1 MLAMHYQFEL
11 PADYDMRIIRD
22 RIAARGSVFENMEG
36 LVFKQFLMADFRSD
50 SPTNLY
56 APVYLWSSTAAAWH
70 FLRGPLFSAL
80 CASFWKP
87 RVQIGLVSSAP
98 RRSEIQAATVL
109 HRTAQMLA
117 GTVAPS
123 LETPLEVPRES
134 ALVWLDPNSWTRTIL
149 QAQAAGASATPAQ
162 AFEVVHLARGSDWGA
177 LA

>member
-22 RIAARGSVFENMEG
+22 RIAARGNVFENMEG

-80 CASFWKP
+80 CASFWRP
-87 RVQIGLVSSAP
+87 RVQIGLVSSTP
-98 RRSEIQAATVL
+98 RRGEIQATTVL
-109 HRTAQMLA
+109 HRTAQGLT
-117 GTVAPS
+117 GTVAPAM
-123 LETPLEVPRES
+123 ETPLEVQIDS
-134 ALVWLDPNSWTRTIL
+134 ALVWLDPDDWTRTIL
-149 QAQAAGASATPAQ
+149 QAKAAGTSDAPAQ
-162 AFEVVHLARGSDWGA
+162 AFEVVYLARGAEWGA

>member
-11 PADYDMRIIRD
+11 PADYDMRVIRD
-22 RIAARGSVFENMEG
+22 RISARGGIFENMEG
-36 LVFKQFLMADFRSD
+36 LVFKQFLVADFRSG

-87 RVQIGLVSSAP
+87 QVQIGLVAGVP
-98 RRSEIQAATVL
+98 RRSEVQGAAVL
-109 HRTAQMLA
+109 HRSAQALP

-123 LETPLEVPRES
+123 LEVPVDVSRDQS
-134 ALVWLDPNSWTRTIL
+134 LVWVDPNGWNRTIM
-149 QAQAAGASATPAQ
+149 QVGVAGAGMASSQ
-162 AFEVVHLARGSDWGA
+162 EFEVVHLARGADWGA